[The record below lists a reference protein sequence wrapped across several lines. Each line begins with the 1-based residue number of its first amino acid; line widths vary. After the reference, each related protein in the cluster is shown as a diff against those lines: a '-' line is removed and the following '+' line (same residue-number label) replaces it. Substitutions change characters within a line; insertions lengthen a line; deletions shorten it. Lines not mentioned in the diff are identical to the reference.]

1 MIQDIESTKF
11 IQEDW
16 VKAKSRWVNE
26 QARRSEAAKIMRSVS
41 ATVEEGFQE
50 NVVDLTNIKRRP
62 MSGMGV
68 NGKKGFLLSVERGK
82 NELIVKRAVQK

>member
-41 ATVEEGFQE
+41 ATVEEGFEE

-62 MSGMGV
+62 MSGMGT
-68 NGKKGFLLSVERGK
+68 NWKKGFLLGVERGK
-82 NELIVKRAVQK
+82 NELIVKRAVEK